1 MSAETSGAGHGA
13 EHGNGNGNGAATT
26 RPIPLAEL
34 VRLYVVLQVGAGVLL
49 AAAFGVLAALRPLF
63 NAGDA
68 SFLRS
73 WLVTFVLAPITF
85 VPVLARWN
93 RWTLARLGRK
103 SSWVRF
109 IAELAL
115 FVEVVACVVLQR
127 IA

>member
-1 MSAETSGAGHGA
+1 MSEPVANGHGD
-13 EHGNGNGNGAATT
+13 GNGSATPT
-26 RPIPLAEL
+26 TPASMAPIPFAEL
-34 VRLYVVLQVGAGVLL
+34 VRLYLVLQVGAVLLL

-63 NAGDA
+63 SAGDA

-109 IAELAL
+109 LAELAL

>member
-1 MSAETSGAGHGA
+1 MSEPAANGHGD
-13 EHGNGNGNGAATT
+13 GNGAATT
-26 RPIPLAEL
+26 AKAASTAPIPLAEL
-34 VRLYVVLQVGAGVLL
+34 VRLYLVLQVGAGLLL

-63 NAGDA
+63 SAGDA

-109 IAELAL
+109 LAELAL

>member
-1 MSAETSGAGHGA
+1 MSEPVANGHGV
-13 EHGNGNGNGAATT
+13 GNGAATPAT
-26 RPIPLAEL
+26 PAPTAPIPLAEL
-34 VRLYVVLQVGAGVLL
+34 VRLYLVLQVGAGLLL

-63 NAGDA
+63 SAGDA

-109 IAELAL
+109 LAELAL

>member
-1 MSAETSGAGHGA
+1 VSEPVANGHGD
-13 EHGNGNGNGAATT
+13 GNGSATSAPT
-26 RPIPLAEL
+26 APIPLAEL
-34 VRLYVVLQVGAGVLL
+34 VRLYLVLQVGAGLLL

-63 NAGDA
+63 SAGDA

-109 IAELAL
+109 LAELAL

>member
-1 MSAETSGAGHGA
+1 MSEPVANGHG
-13 EHGNGNGNGAATT
+13 EGHGDGNGAANAASTA
-26 RPIPLAEL
+26 PIPLAEL
-34 VRLYVVLQVGAGVLL
+34 VRLYLVLQVGAGLLL

-63 NAGDA
+63 SAGDA

-109 IAELAL
+109 LAELAL

>member
-1 MSAETSGAGHGA
+1 MSEPVANGHGD
-13 EHGNGNGNGAATT
+13 GNGSATPMTPTTAA
-26 RPIPLAEL
+26 PIPLAEL
-34 VRLYVVLQVGAGVLL
+34 VRLYLVLQVGAGLLL

-63 NAGDA
+63 SAGDA

-103 SSWVRF
+103 SSWVRVL
-109 IAELAL
+109 AELAL
-115 FVEVVACVVLQR
+115 FIEVVACVVLQR